1 MHVCVCVCV
10 CVCGGGGGKCTCLC
24 MCFLLSFLSF
34 PRRRLVVFSL
44 SIRLT
49 INGWTSLEH
58 RFYFEAISTF
68 TIKYDYMA
76 HWFLL
81 MIDLFKEFD
90 IDDHDDD
97 NLVLMMIIIIYFF
110 IIWPWQKSLNSFS
123 YVNGILH
130 SEKLTSVTSIMKYW
144 SF

>member
-1 MHVCVCVCV
+1 
-10 CVCGGGGGKCTCLC
+10 
-24 MCFLLSFLSF
+24 
-34 PRRRLVVFSL
+34 
-44 SIRLT
+44 
-49 INGWTSLEH
+49 
-58 RFYFEAISTF
+58 
-68 TIKYDYMA
+68 
-76 HWFLL
+76 

-130 SEKLTSVTSIMKYW
+130 SEKPDICHFHHEILIILNHLI
-144 SF
+144 